1 MDTSVRQYDDF
12 IRLFFLHTHRESSSL
27 VNELLEESDQFRFLR
42 PACLANLKGSG
53 GLILCRPTTLLSP
66 SLVLFL
72 RDLPKC
78 HMLGVY
84 FIGFSS
90 HHSFHVTFFPLV
102 SRLFFILLQIN
113 TRHKTLVSHCTDT
126 HI

>member
-12 IRLFFLHTHRESSSL
+12 IRLFFLHTHRESPSL

-42 PACLANLKGSG
+42 AACLANLKGSG

-72 RDLPKC
+72 RALTS
-78 HMLGVY
+78 
-84 FIGFSS
+84 IFSNKK
-90 HHSFHVTFFPLV
+90 
-102 SRLFFILLQIN
+102 RLFFNVYFFFPTELKL
-113 TRHKTLVSHCTDT
+113 RRGWKMFEFEDK
-126 HI
+126 